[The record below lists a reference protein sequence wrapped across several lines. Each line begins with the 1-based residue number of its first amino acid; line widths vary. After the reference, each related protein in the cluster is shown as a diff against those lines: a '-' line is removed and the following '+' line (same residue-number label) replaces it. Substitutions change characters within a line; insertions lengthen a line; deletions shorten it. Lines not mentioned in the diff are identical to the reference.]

1 MNATID
7 IRCRKCGG
15 FLQWVMES
23 HEGPCCKE
31 IIYRSALRLFDT
43 FCTILVVHLSVR
55 KSDVTMVSRL
65 SPTGSIVQRCNSFH
79 FTFHG
84 LLMSCDVAP
93 VIT

>member
-7 IRCRKCGG
+7 IRCHKCGE

-84 LLMSCDVAP
+84 LRMSCDVAP